1 MKLRKIGATLAAF
14 GLTFSL
20 VACGDD
26 TEENGSADTTTSQA
40 ESQTA
45 APELPSAEQ
54 LNEILAVATNPD
66 APMEE
71 RRATVS
77 GGETVE
83 EELFHTLT
91 HAQVESGA
99 QFQVVPPVLPGYNSE
114 SILTTVNFTL
124 PDAEPQEAT
133 DVEFVWEDGRW
144 KLSQSWA
151 CTLVTNTVPPE
162 QVPAMCVDQG
172 AMPVEEAPAPAPEE
186 GAPAPA
192 PEEGA
197 PAPAP
202 APEEAPAP
210 APAP

>member
-14 GLTFSL
+14 GLTFTL
-20 VACGDD
+20 AACGDS
-26 TEENGSADTTTSQA
+26 TEEGDNGETTNQT
-40 ESQTA
+40 ESQEA
-45 APELPSAEQ
+45 APELPSDEQ

-66 APMEE
+66 APMDE

-91 HAQVESGA
+91 QAQVESGA
-99 QFQVVPPVLPGYNSE
+99 HFQVVPPVLPGYNSE
-114 SILTTVNFTL
+114 SILTTVTFSL
-124 PDAEPQEAT
+124 PDSEPQQAT

-162 QVPAMCVDQG
+162 QLPQMCIDQG
-172 AMPVEEAPAPAPEE
+172 ATPIEEDAPEEVPAPEEDPAPAP
-186 GAPAPA
+186 
-192 PEEGA
+192 
-197 PAPAP
+197 
-202 APEEAPAP
+202 
-210 APAP
+210 